1 MDYLQPEPHA
11 HAHNTLD
18 LVDSL
23 NELIDKLSISL
34 PFVLETPW
42 DLTPG
47 LLLGILESILQSR
60 LPVPPTIRASRDF
73 MNQVQAM
80 KIFLGVFESD
90 VLGGEDVG
98 LSEVDPRR
106 LAAGEE
112 EEVEFI
118 GELLCWLG
126 RRKGF
131 LPGPSRP
138 GDDHPPSL
146 RPITRRRAT
155 SPSTHSTIT
164 SGMHSNLSMMQTGV
178 ADSDTSMSSFAS
190 EQLTSLT
197 QTLPELPS
205 LPLAPSSALRSST
218 SSTGSGRP
226 PPRCIHEVEDPSFA
240 LDREIDASNATS
252 MCHCATMEGHEEED
266 DLPPPVKTPLPFRY
280 DGWIDKANETSELEF
295 YYDRRSPPGAPLST
309 STSRRA
315 KSYSGLSAS
324 PSQPH
329 PSSHGQSPILS
340 DGGPHRIITPHNA
353 PTTEYTLALL
363 NERARLLDEL
373 AKIKATTS
381 VAM

>member
-1 MDYLQPEPHA
+1 MEHISADSRLHGHSTP
-11 HAHNTLD
+11 D

-23 NELIDKLSISL
+23 NELIHKLNIPL
-34 PFVLETPW
+34 PFNLETPW

-60 LPVPPTIRASRDF
+60 LPVSPVIRASSDF
-73 MNQVQAM
+73 TNKVQAM

-90 VLGGEDVG
+90 VLRGEDVG

-112 EEVEFI
+112 EEVEFV

-126 RRKGF
+126 RRRG
-131 LPGPSRP
+131 LLAGPSQT
-138 GDDHPPSL
+138 GDNHLPSL
-146 RPITRRRAT
+146 PPNTRRRAT
-155 SPSTHSTIT
+155 SPSTHSTVT
-164 SGMHSNLSMMQTGV
+164 SGMLSNLSMMHTGV

-205 LPLAPSSALRSST
+205 LPPAPTSALRDST
-218 SSTGSGRP
+218 SSTGSGRR
-226 PPRCIHEVEDPSFA
+226 PPRCIHEVEDPSFI
-240 LDREIDASNATS
+240 LGREFDVSHATS
-252 MCHCATMEGHEEED
+252 VCHCATMDEHEDEED
-266 DLPPPVKTPLPFRY
+266 DLPPPAKTPLPFRY
-280 DGWIDKANETSELEF
+280 DGWIDKVDERSELDF
-295 YYDRRSPPGAPLST
+295 YYERRSPPNAPLSG

-315 KSYSGLSAS
+315 KSYPGLSAS

-329 PSSHGQSPILS
+329 PQGQPHTHSGTAL
-340 DGGPHRIITPHNA
+340 HRIITPHNA

-373 AKIKATTS
+373 AKIKATPS
-381 VAM
+381 VPM